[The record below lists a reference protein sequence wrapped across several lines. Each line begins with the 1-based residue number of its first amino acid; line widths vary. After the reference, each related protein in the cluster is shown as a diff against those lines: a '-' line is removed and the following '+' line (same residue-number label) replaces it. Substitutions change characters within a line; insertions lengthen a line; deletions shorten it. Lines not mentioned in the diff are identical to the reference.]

1 MKLHRILMTDSNPEA
16 LSPYRVLLEDQG
28 FETMIAD
35 GPEEVLKII
44 DSEHVDL
51 LITGLKSDVAED
63 ARLISAFREDHPQI
77 PILVLTERDDLMTK
91 SRVYGAGIDEYV
103 TYDACPAEVLL
114 HVKALLRRYHISC
127 ERRVEFPH
135 TRLDYD
141 LMTISVNNQE
151 TLLPLKE
158 FLLLFK
164 LVSYP
169 GKIFSREELLDEIWG
184 KDSSSVTQ
192 TVDVHIN
199 RLRKKLQDNPDFA
212 ITTVRGA
219 GYRAEIK
226 CRG

>member
-1 MKLHRILMTDSNPEA
+1 MTDSNPEA

-28 FETMIAD
+28 FETILAD

-44 DSEHVDL
+44 SSEHIDL
-51 LITGLKSDVAED
+51 LITGLKSDVIED
-63 ARLISAFREDHPQI
+63 IRMISDFRCDHPQI
-77 PILVLTERDDLMTK
+77 PILVLTERNDLLTK

-103 TYDACPAEVLL
+103 TYAACPEEVLL
-114 HVKALLRRYHISC
+114 HVKALLRRCHVSC
-127 ERRVEFPH
+127 EHRVEFPH
-135 TRLDYD
+135 TWLDYD
-141 LMTISVNNQE
+141 LMTISVNDRE

-184 KDSSSVTQ
+184 KDNSSVAQ

-199 RLRKKLQDNPDFA
+199 RLRKKLQDNPDFV

-219 GYRAEIK
+219 GYRAELK

>member
-16 LSPYRVLLEDQG
+16 LSPYRILLEDQG
-28 FETMIAD
+28 FETIIAD
-35 GPEEVLKII
+35 GPDDVLKII
-44 DSEHVDL
+44 DTEHVDL
-51 LITGLKSDVAED
+51 LITGLKSDVTED
-63 ARLISAFREDHPQI
+63 ARMISDFRSDHPQI
-77 PILVLTERDDLMTK
+77 PILVLTERNDLITK

-103 TYDACPAEVLL
+103 TYAACPAEVLL
-114 HVKALLRRYHISC
+114 RVKAILRRCHVSC
-127 ERRVEFPH
+127 EHRVEFPH
-135 TRLDYD
+135 TWLDYD

-184 KDSSSVTQ
+184 KDSSSVAQ

-212 ITTVRGA
+212 IMTVRGA
-219 GYRAEIK
+219 GYRAELK